1 MAMSAEGPNSG
12 GNGSGGGEDAAPE
25 NVLFPEDAPSPGSD
39 KDGDGSTENRN
50 DTTDQTG
57 DDAADRV
64 PDDGRYA
71 LTMPEGIEVDQELID
86 ALGPDFHTLG
96 LTNRQAQQLAD
107 RFIEIQGRRGKA
119 AGEAWAGRVQGWAD
133 EARKDREIGGA
144 KWAGN
149 RRLGAARTLP
159 PRYARPARVP
169 EYQRRRQPPRDDQNF
184 RKGRIDDPGGQPTE
198 WRRGRKRQE
207 SRNRAPDVSQRR
219 TEGLI
224 RHGHHWQLLPQ
235 PR

>member
-1 MAMSAEGPNSG
+1 MTLMLRIGRPEMAMSAEGPNSG
-12 GNGSGGGEDAAPE
+12 GNGSGGGEDVAPE
-25 NVLFPEDAPSPGSD
+25 SVLFPEDAPSP
-39 KDGDGSTENRN
+39 DGDRDSNGTTENRN

-57 DDAADRV
+57 DDPADRV

-144 KWAGN
+144 KWTGTVGSAQ
-149 RRLGAARTLP
+149 RALSRLGTPALREYLNSSGGGNHPEMIRIFAKVGSMIQEDNP
-159 PRYARPARVP
+159 P
-169 EYQRRRQPPRDDQNF
+169 N
-184 RKGRIDDPGGQPTE
+184 GGAGGN
-198 WRRGRKRQE
+198 GRKAE
-207 SRNRAPDVSQRR
+207 TAHLMFPKDAPK
-219 TEGLI
+219 G
-224 RHGHHWQLLPQ
+224 
-235 PR
+235 

>member
-1 MAMSAEGPNSG
+1 MTLMLRIGRPEMAMSAEGPNSG
-12 GNGSGGGEDAAPE
+12 GNGSGGGEDVAPE
-25 NVLFPEDAPSPGSD
+25 SVLFPEDTPSPDGD
-39 KDGDGSTENRN
+39 RDGDGSSENRI
-50 DTTDQTG
+50 DTNDQTG
-57 DDAADRV
+57 DDPADRV

-144 KWAGN
+144 KWTGTVGSAQ
-149 RRLGAARTLP
+149 RALSRLGTPELRAYLNTSGGGNHPEMIRIFAKVGSMIQEDNP
-159 PRYARPARVP
+159 P
-169 EYQRRRQPPRDDQNF
+169 N
-184 RKGRIDDPGGQPTE
+184 GGAGGN
-198 WRRGRKRQE
+198 GRKAE
-207 SRNRAPDVSQRR
+207 TAHLMFPKDAPK
-219 TEGLI
+219 G
-224 RHGHHWQLLPQ
+224 
-235 PR
+235 

>member
-1 MAMSAEGPNSG
+1 MTLMLRIGRPEMAMSAEGPNSG
-12 GNGSGGGEDAAPE
+12 GNGSGGGEDVAPE
-25 NVLFPEDAPSPGSD
+25 SVLFPEDTPSPDGD
-39 KDGDGSTENRN
+39 RDGDGSSENRI
-50 DTTDQTG
+50 DTNDQTG

-144 KWAGN
+144 KWTGTVGSAQ
-149 RRLGAARTLP
+149 RALSRLGTPELRAYLNTSGGGNHPEMIRIFAKVGSMIQEDNP
-159 PRYARPARVP
+159 P
-169 EYQRRRQPPRDDQNF
+169 N
-184 RKGRIDDPGGQPTE
+184 GGAGGN
-198 WRRGRKRQE
+198 GRKAE
-207 SRNRAPDVSQRR
+207 TAHLMFPKDAPK
-219 TEGLI
+219 G
-224 RHGHHWQLLPQ
+224 
-235 PR
+235 